1 VATDVIMPALGM
13 AQETGKVLRWLKA
26 EGDQV
31 AKGEPL
37 MEVETDKVTVEI
49 EAPADGLLAGVR
61 AAEGAEVPVGQTVA
75 LIVAPG
81 EAVPANGSGAAPAAE
96 APPLAAAPEPAGAQA
111 QGPAVATRRRLA
123 SPKARRLAAERGIDL
138 DTLVAGSGPRGALVA
153 ADILAAGTGGDSGRP
168 SAAEEVAPS
177 RIWSIMAQRTTESWT
192 TAPHFYLLRE
202 VDAGRLASW
211 REVAGQRLGRKV
223 SVTDLLVRATAAA
236 LRDHPRANAAWA
248 DGTILLNDEVNVGI
262 AVAVEDGLVV
272 PVIHGADRIGL
283 AGIVERRE
291 DVVARAREGA
301 LRPEDVERG
310 TFTISNLGMYGVD
323 AFNAVVNAPQAAI
336 LAVGRIVDRVV
347 AAGGM
352 PVVRP
357 TMALTLSCDHRV
369 VDGARAAEFL
379 DALAALIEEPAGL
392 AD

>member
-1 VATDVIMPALGM
+1 MATDVIMPALGM

-26 EGDQV
+26 EGDEV
-31 AKGEPL
+31 ARGEPL

-61 AAEGAEVPVGQTVA
+61 ADEGADVPVGQTVA
-75 LIVAPG
+75 VIVAPG
-81 EAVPANGSGAAPAAE
+81 EDVPANGSGAAPAAE
-96 APPLAAAPEPAGAQA
+96 PPPLAAAAESERAQA
-111 QGPAVATRRRLA
+111 PAVATRRRLA

-138 DTLVAGSGPRGALVA
+138 DTLVAGSGPHGALIA
-153 ADILAAGTGGDSGRP
+153 ADILAAVTAGDSGRP
-168 SAAEEVAPS
+168 GGVEELTPS

-211 REVAGQRLGRKV
+211 REIAGQRLGRKV
-223 SVTDLLVRATAAA
+223 SVTDLLVRAAAAA

-248 DGTILLNDEVNVGI
+248 DGTIRLNDEVNVGI

-272 PVIHGADRIGL
+272 PVIHGADRIGIG
-283 AGIVERRE
+283 GIVERRE

-336 LAVGRIVDRVV
+336 LAVGRIVERVV